1 MTLIEVP
8 RWYTAGRG
16 TNWSYGSKAAKFT
29 CQVPQQE
36 RLGGWVQLR
45 QWPRVLTHDLSS
57 MVAPAWWP
65 QISSVLTQSS
75 KSKSSRE
82 EGRSPKAFYDSD
94 LEVT

>member
-1 MTLIEVP
+1 MTLIEVA

-16 TNWSYGSKAAKFT
+16 TNSSYGSKAAKFT

-45 QWPRVLTHDLSS
+45 QWPRVLPRDLSS
-57 MVAPAWWP
+57 MAAPAWWP
-65 QISSVLTQSS
+65 QISSVLSQSS
-75 KSKSSRE
+75 ERKSSG
-82 EGRSPKAFYDSD
+82 EGRSPKAFSDSD